1 MSIVTRRLEIFNL
14 LQKNKTVEVTEL
26 AELFKVSAMT
36 IRRDLALLEKQGLV
50 ITNYGGAH
58 LNQLSAIEPSFT
70 LKSKTLIDS
79 KNEIAYE
86 ACRFVHDG
94 DSIILDCGTTTLQMA
109 QYLQDKRC
117 TIITNSWP
125 LIRYFQAN
133 PKIKLIL
140 APGIYSSI
148 SNGVISAMTIDF
160 FQHFQ
165 ADKSFIGTQ
174 GFDLDYGASV
184 PDLDDSL
191 VKTAM
196 RQAAKQ
202 SFLLMDH
209 QKLNSKY
216 LSIHGKTKDFDCIIV
231 DSEIEETMIK
241 KFKEADLP
249 ILIAKKKS
257 K

>member
-86 ACRFVHDG
+86 ASRFVHDG

-174 GFDLDYGASV
+174 GFDLDHGASV

-231 DSEIEETMIK
+231 DSEIDETMIK